1 MKYTSMNISQ
11 LDQEI
16 EEMYDLSMPN
26 SAFKKVIP
34 ADVKLEMR
42 NKYIEHLNANEEHQR
57 ELKSQLTTSQPISQQ
72 VIKVNIS
79 SLREAGYC
87 ICPEELAAA
96 CEILLRNHAS
106 DICSKNTSD
115 MNVPTKELRS
125 VRINPVT
132 GQEEI
137 ESDFETTDLNSDIDF
152 KIFNKGTKQIP
163 RKQYPK
169 KIVSEEFGKSKISSV
184 CRQKRSLKIK
194 YFTRYMSDE
203 FSKDTEPV
211 NMSMM
216 DSKTKQL
223 FMEQDFNNL
232 VSEITGIN

>member
-1 MKYTSMNISQ
+1 
-11 LDQEI
+11 
-16 EEMYDLSMPN
+16 MYDLSLPN

-34 ADVKLEMR
+34 ADIKLEIR
-42 NKYIEHLNANEEHQR
+42 NQYIKHLNAKEEKQR
-57 ELKSQLTTSQPISQQ
+57 EFESQLIASQPISQQ

-87 ICPEELAAA
+87 VCPEELAAA

-106 DICSKNTSD
+106 DMCSENTSEL
-115 MNVPTKELRS
+115 NVPTKELHS

-137 ESDFETTDLNSDIDF
+137 ESDFETTDLNSDNDF
-152 KIFNKGTKQIP
+152 NIFNKGIKQTSK
-163 RKQYPK
+163 KQYPK
-169 KIVSEEFGKSKISSV
+169 KIVSEEFGKSKISSI
-184 CRQKRSLKIK
+184 CRKQRTLKNK
-194 YFTRYMSDE
+194 YFTKYMSDE

-216 DSKTKQL
+216 DNKTQQL